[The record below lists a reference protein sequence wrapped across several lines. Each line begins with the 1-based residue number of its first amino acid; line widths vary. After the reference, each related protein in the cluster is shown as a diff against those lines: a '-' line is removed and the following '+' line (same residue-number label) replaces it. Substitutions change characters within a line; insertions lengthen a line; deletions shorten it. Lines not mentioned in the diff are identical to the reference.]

1 MGGKEVVLTW
11 NKPYN
16 DSSFETIR
24 IKILSKQCVFKKLL
38 QNTGANS
45 MLIAFFGHILY
56 KTSLTM
62 PNKIDHEINSTGLYE
77 CDGNTS
83 CNNLLSGALLTPS
96 QPIFPIQ
103 TFQFKNSFSCP
114 AFCFSKQLSG
124 YFSFLQT
131 IYFCFL
137 LNNKP
142 IVPWKLHHTP
152 VNIPCETAELT
163 YYFLFWLLRYF
174 SFHSINKQLSF
185 ILWDSCILVANMYK

>member
-45 MLIAFFGHILY
+45 MLLAFFGHILY

-62 PNKIDHEINSTGLYE
+62 PNKTDHEINSTGLYE

-114 AFCFSKQLSG
+114 AFCFSKQT
-124 YFSFLQT
+124 FWMFF
-131 IYFCFL
+131 IPA
-137 LNNKP
+137 NN
-142 IVPWKLHHTP
+142 L
-152 VNIPCETAELT
+152 
-163 YYFLFWLLRYF
+163 FLFPT
-174 SFHSINKQLSF
+174 QQ
-185 ILWDSCILVANMYK
+185 